1 MKSSKKR
8 KKVSEKILKT
18 LKVPINKH
26 LPLTENEEE
35 VSLRTKEEIIDRIIS
50 LAIVAAK
57 AMEAP
62 PEKIEEFIERYKA
75 NELFTEEKKRFY

>member
-1 MKSSKKR
+1 M
-8 KKVSEKILKT
+8 LKT

-26 LPLTENEEE
+26 LPLMENEEE

-62 PEKIEEFIERYKA
+62 PEK
-75 NELFTEEKKRFY
+75 N

>member
-1 MKSSKKR
+1 MSSSKKR
-8 KKVSEKILKT
+8 KKQSEKILKT

-35 VSLRTKEEIIDRIIS
+35 ASLRTKEEIIDRIIS
-50 LAIVAAK
+50 LAIVSAK

-62 PEKIEEFIERYKA
+62 PEKYSQ
-75 NELFTEEKKRFY
+75 KKNKSF